1 MAKLTTAEFIDA
13 IKELSVLELNDL
25 VKACEEEFGV
35 SAAAGVVVAAA
46 GGDAAAAEEKT
57 EFDVELTEVGPN
69 KVKVIKVVR
78 EITGL
83 GLKEAKDAV
92 DGAPKVIKEQADKA
106 SAEDAKAKLEA
117 EGAKVTLK
125 QSVRKRRETNNN
137 PAEMLAFLLGY
148 FIQLYPLSLSEK
160 VLKIILAIPL
170 ILLYSISCTIVVHQ
184 AFPCSFLGKT
194 RLK

>member
-13 IKELSVLELNDL
+13 IKELTVLELNDL

-46 GGDAAAAEEKT
+46 GAGAAAAAEEEKT
-57 EFDVELTEVGPN
+57 EFNVELTEVGEN

-83 GLKEAKDAV
+83 GLKEAKDLV
-92 DGAPKVIKEQADKA
+92 DGAPKMIKENA
-106 SAEDAKAKLEA
+106 SKEEAEEIKAKVEA

-125 QSVRKRRETNNN
+125 
-137 PAEMLAFLLGY
+137 
-148 FIQLYPLSLSEK
+148 
-160 VLKIILAIPL
+160 
-170 ILLYSISCTIVVHQ
+170 
-184 AFPCSFLGKT
+184 
-194 RLK
+194 

>member
-1 MAKLTTAEFIDA
+1 MAKLTTAEFIEA

-46 GGDAAAAEEKT
+46 GAGAAAAEEQT

-78 EITGL
+78 EATGL
-83 GLKEAKDAV
+83 GLKEAKDVV
-92 DGAPKVIKEQADKA
+92 DGAPKVLKQGASKEEANDI
-106 SAEDAKAKLEA
+106 KAKLEA

-125 QSVRKRRETNNN
+125 
-137 PAEMLAFLLGY
+137 
-148 FIQLYPLSLSEK
+148 
-160 VLKIILAIPL
+160 
-170 ILLYSISCTIVVHQ
+170 
-184 AFPCSFLGKT
+184 
-194 RLK
+194 

>member
-1 MAKLTTAEFIDA
+1 MAKMTTEEFIEA

-46 GGDAAAAEEKT
+46 GAGEAAGEEKD

-78 EITGL
+78 EATGL
-83 GLKEAKDAV
+83 GLKEAKDV
-92 DGAPKVIKEQADKA
+92 VHGAPKVIKEQADKA
-106 SAEDAKAKLEA
+106 TAEDIKAKLEA

-125 QSVRKRRETNNN
+125 
-137 PAEMLAFLLGY
+137 
-148 FIQLYPLSLSEK
+148 
-160 VLKIILAIPL
+160 
-170 ILLYSISCTIVVHQ
+170 
-184 AFPCSFLGKT
+184 
-194 RLK
+194 